1 MRKKTRRT
9 AFAARPVRRFPGE
22 AAWRWRAQL
31 RMERIIS
38 PIRII
43 VIAATALAWATG
55 AHPAPAFANAAN
67 VVLIAAAAF
76 SLFDLV
82 LVYGPS
88 HLVARWP
95 WGSTVLDLAFV
106 AAWIVTSGGSQ
117 SAFVSLAF
125 VGLASAVVRNPPRI
139 GMPVAAVYALVVIIC
154 SSAAHWYEAVYA
166 LAVGAGL
173 TFWTAIAYR
182 DRRASLRDDLT
193 GAFTRDYADFQLDDI
208 YKQQGFPIALA
219 VIDLD
224 GFKNVNDTFGHPAG
238 DKVLI
243 QAVRAIES
251 AIRHGDLLARSG
263 GDEFTLVLP
272 RTDAETAAVIADRV
286 RIAIE
291 TTLFRHRRDMP
302 PVRLTAS
309 VGIAVAID
317 AQTRRSALIGRADEQ
332 LYAAKQ
338 SGRNRVTM

>member
-9 AFAARPVRRFPGE
+9 KFAAKPLRRFPGE

-31 RMERIIS
+31 RMERTIS
-38 PIRII
+38 PIRIF
-43 VIAATALAWATG
+43 VIAATAIAWTTSL
-55 AHPAPAFANAAN
+55 HPPLSFAFAAN
-67 VVLIAAAAF
+67 VVLVVATVVAV
-76 SLFDLV
+76 LDLV

-88 HLVARWP
+88 HIVARWP
-95 WGSTVLDLAFV
+95 WGSTVLDLAFISS
-106 AAWIVTSGGSQ
+106 WIVASGGSQ
-117 SAFVSLAF
+117 SAFVSLAY
-125 VGLASAVVRNPPRI
+125 VGLASAVLRNPPRFAV
-139 GMPVAAVYALVVIIC
+139 PVAAAYSLGILIC
-154 SSAAHWYEAVYA
+154 SGPGHWYEAVYA
-166 LAVGAGL
+166 VAIGAGL

-193 GAFTRDYADFQLDDI
+193 GAFTRDYADFRIDDL
-208 YKQQGFPIALA
+208 YKQRAFPIALA

-224 GFKNVNDTFGHPAG
+224 GFKSVNDTFGHPAG
-238 DKVLI
+238 DSVLI
-243 QAVRAIES
+243 QAVRAIEG
-251 AIRHGDLLARSG
+251 AIRQGDLLARSG

-272 RTDAETAAVIADRV
+272 KTDAETAAVVADRV
-286 RIAIE
+286 RVAIE

-309 VGIAVAID
+309 VGIAVALDD
-317 AQTRRSALIGRADEQ
+317 AKRRSSLIGRADEQ

>member
-1 MRKKTRRT
+1 
-9 AFAARPVRRFPGE
+9 
-22 AAWRWRAQL
+22 
-31 RMERIIS
+31 MERIIS
-38 PIRII
+38 PIRLV
-43 VIAATALAWATG
+43 VIASTWLAWTFSEHPPATDPRIAQIVLILAGALA
-55 AHPAPAFANAAN
+55 
-67 VVLIAAAAF
+67 VLDF
-76 SLFDLV
+76 L

-95 WGSTVLDLAFV
+95 WGSTVLDLVFIS
-106 AAWIVTSGGSQ
+106 AWIIASGGTQ

-125 VGLASAVVRNPPRI
+125 VGLSAAVLRNPPRMAI
-139 GMPVAAVYALVVIIC
+139 PVAAIYALVVLVC
-154 SSAAHWYEAVYA
+154 AGRTHWYEAIYA

-173 TFWTAIAYR
+173 TVWTAIAYR

-193 GAFTRDYADFQLDDI
+193 GAFARDYADFRLDDL
-208 YKQQGFPIALA
+208 YKQEAFPIALA

-238 DKVLI
+238 DAVLI
-243 QAVRAIES
+243 QAVRSIEG

-272 RTDAETAAVIADRV
+272 RTDAETAATIADRV
-286 RIAIE
+286 RTAIE
-291 TTLFRHRRDMP
+291 VTLFRHRRDMP

-309 VGIAVAID
+309 VGIAVAAD
-317 AQTRRSALIGRADEQ
+317 AQTRRVDLIARADEQ
-332 LYAAKQ
+332 LYSAKQ

>member
-1 MRKKTRRT
+1 
-9 AFAARPVRRFPGE
+9 
-22 AAWRWRAQL
+22 
-31 RMERIIS
+31 MERIIS
-38 PIRII
+38 PIRIV
-43 VIAATALAWATG
+43 VIGATALAWTFAP
-55 AHPAPAFANAAN
+55 HPPTADPRIASL
-67 VVLIAAAAF
+67 VLMLAAALAF
-76 SLFDLV
+76 LDFV

-95 WGSTVLDLAFV
+95 WGSTVLDLVFIS
-106 AAWIVTSGGSQ
+106 AWILASGGTQ
-117 SAFVSLAF
+117 SEFVSLAF
-125 VGLASAVVRNPPRI
+125 VGLSAAVLRNPPR
-139 GMPVAAVYALVVIIC
+139 MAVPVAVLYTLVVLVC
-154 SSAAHWYEAVYA
+154 AGRTHWYDAIYA
-166 LAVGAGL
+166 LAVGTGL
-173 TFWTAIAYR
+173 TVWTAIAYR

-193 GAFTRDYADFQLDDI
+193 GAFARDYADFRLDDL
-208 YKQQGFPIALA
+208 YKQGAFPIALA

-238 DKVLI
+238 DGILI
-243 QAVRAIES
+243 QAVRSIES

-286 RIAIE
+286 RNAIE
-291 TTLFRHRRDMP
+291 VTLFRHRRDMP

-309 VGIAVAID
+309 VGIAVALD
-317 AQTRRSALIGRADEQ
+317 DETRRSALIARADEQ